1 MRTWQ
6 SEHKNQVF
14 TAALGGCGSV
24 SMVGSQQT
32 EWAGFSLLP
41 PLCLMLDRHARLTN
55 FLLCNF
61 SYFVKMFVLLSF
73 FPFQGP
79 VQFSEYGRFCAVRC
93 LNTRVHREYLDWCAI
108 DQSLKKLATHIF
120 VPSLFTVCS
129 CYQSWSNQEEIYF
142 LLQRTL
148 YFRSQ

>member
-41 PLCLMLDRHARLTN
+41 PLCLMLDRHARLTI

-61 SYFVKMFVLLSF
+61 SYFVKMFVLLLFFSISGTSPVFGIRTFLCGEMPQHPSPPRVFGLMCNRSIVEKIGHTHFCTFSF
-73 FPFQGP
+73 
-79 VQFSEYGRFCAVRC
+79 YR
-93 LNTRVHREYLDWCAI
+93 
-108 DQSLKKLATHIF
+108 
-120 VPSLFTVCS
+120 
-129 CYQSWSNQEEIYF
+129 
-142 LLQRTL
+142 LLL
-148 YFRSQ
+148 